1 MVTHLEKG
9 GGGTIEDSTWLPSI
23 RAHVCCVGTLF
34 LKYIFWIFLVLHFF
48 CWANLQ
54 SQYCNLNE
62 MRVNLVTDT
71 NLKSSTVDIYIFN
84 ISFMIVGKFKA
95 IKLWWTFQMR
105 APLLTAPGGGKKRK
119 QLGRS
124 AAPFSGLPLSLY
136 LLPLCCHTNCLCSNR
151 VRTNFE
157 SSDMKP
163 CFVEL
168 YTTCKQHC
176 GKMKS
181 LLFSLGKLRDSWDF
195 FKESQE
201 RKRSRGTR
209 L

>member
-1 MVTHLEKG
+1 M
-9 GGGTIEDSTWLPSI
+9 
-23 RAHVCCVGTLF
+23 GTLF

-84 ISFMIVGKFKA
+84 ISFMVVGKFKA

-105 APLLTAPGGGKKRK
+105 APLLTAPGGGKERK
-119 QLGRS
+119 QFGRS
-124 AAPFSGLPLSLY
+124 AALFTGLPLSLY
-136 LLPLCCHTNCLCSNR
+136 PLPLWCHANCLCPNR
-151 VRTNFE
+151 ACTNFE
-157 SSDMKP
+157 SSEMKP

-201 RKRSRGTR
+201 RKRSRGAR